1 MHFWGKGW
9 KMGQVAYRTQNRG
22 MKETEKE
29 DCWGNK
35 DSDGPLYMLGKT
47 KCNVQAQDGIHTQKR
62 PEMSLGFT
70 SSDSVGSTQVEC
82 EG

>member
-1 MHFWGKGW
+1 MHSCGKEW
-9 KMGQVAYRTQNRG
+9 KMGQVAYRIQKPG

-29 DCWGNK
+29 GYWGNK
-35 DSDGPLYMLGKT
+35 ESDGPLHILGKI
-47 KCNVQAQDGIHTQKR
+47 KCNVHAQDGINTQKR

-70 SSDSVGSTQVEC
+70 SSDSVGSTQVEG